1 MNTAVTRISSGNSR
15 NSWPADGQNRCVHD
29 DGSIDG
35 LAEQL
40 PTERDFTIA
49 FRGYDRGEVDHYID
63 FLEGQHAALTNAHE
77 AACVEIN
84 GLIRQLHRV
93 HMRILERT
101 TDPAPGEATFG
112 HLGQRAAQMLSLAE
126 EAARELRE
134 QTATQVEAEHRR
146 ARSEVERIIGDADR
160 RRREAI
166 AACQAHLDYRRR
178 EQERELAD
186 LTAQAHAS
194 AAQARSAAA
203 ATKADADHYVAAR
216 IDEAARIRK
225 QAEDDAAR
233 IRARAAN
240 DHQQRTEIPVPG
252 TRSPRAPAGSGRGR
266 QSPPTKG
273 TAD

>member
-1 MNTAVTRISSGNSR
+1 MNTPVTPVSSRNSR
-15 NSWPADGQNRCVHD
+15 NSRPAGGQNRGVHD
-29 DGSIDG
+29 YGSIDG

-40 PTERDFTIA
+40 PTERDFTVA
-49 FRGYDRGEVDHYID
+49 FRGYDRGEVDRYIE
-63 FLEGQHAALTNAHE
+63 FLEGQHAALTSAHD
-77 AACVEIN
+77 AAREEIN
-84 GLIRQLHRV
+84 DLTRQLHRV

-112 HLGQRAAQMLSLAE
+112 HLGHRAAQMLSLAE

-134 QTATQVEAEHRR
+134 QTATQIEAEHRR

-166 AACQAHLDYRRR
+166 AACQAHLDTRRR
-178 EQERELAD
+178 DQERELAE
-186 LTAQAHAS
+186 LTARAEAA

-203 ATKADADHYVAAR
+203 TTKADADHYVAAR
-216 IDEAARIRK
+216 MDEAARIRK

-233 IRARAAN
+233 IRARA
-240 DHQQRTEIPVPG
+240 DHDRQQQTEVAVPG
-252 TRSPRAPAGSGRGR
+252 TRSRRAPAGSGRGP

-273 TAD
+273 NAR